1 MKFLIIRP
9 EPGASASAA
18 RAKAA
23 GFEPVILP
31 FFKITPMPW
40 KLPQSANY
48 DALLLTSANAVRQ
61 AGPQLQALRHL
72 PLHVVG
78 DPTADAARAAN
89 LSVSS
94 TGISGID
101 DAIKAALDAGHCR
114 LLWLTGEDHKM
125 PAMPKG
131 TMLDIIICYASEPL
145 PLPPDTKQRI
155 EAADIVVLHSP
166 RAARQFAQTADNMG
180 LGRASITL
188 AAFSTAI
195 ADAAGAGWQH
205 IILADKPLDS
215 ALLSAVADF
224 GRQQTMASWG
234 EET

>member
-23 GFEPVILP
+23 GLEPVVLP
-31 FFKITPMPW
+31 FFAITPRPW

-78 DPTADAARAAN
+78 ERTADAARAAH
-89 LSVSS
+89 LIVASIGVS
-94 TGISGID
+94 GVD

-114 LLWLTGEDHKM
+114 LLWLTGDDHKV
-125 PAMPKG
+125 PAMPQG
-131 TMLDIIICYASEPL
+131 IMLDNIICYASEPL
-145 PLPPDTKQRI
+145 PLPPATKQRI
-155 EAADIVVLHSP
+155 ETADVIVLHSP

-195 ADAAGAGWQH
+195 ADAAGAGWRH

-224 GRQQTMASWG
+224 GRRQSIASWG